1 MSYEYTVNIPA
12 DKTRKFRAM
21 VRELGGGL
29 SRGRRLSA
37 YEQSLADVQ
46 NGNIHGPFDSVDAL
60 FKDLSEGDV

>member
-21 VRELGGGL
+21 VKELGGGV

-37 YEQSLADVQ
+37 YEQSLADVR
-46 NGNIHGPFDSVDAL
+46 NGKVFGPFNNVDAL
-60 FKDLSEGDV
+60 FEDLSGYAL